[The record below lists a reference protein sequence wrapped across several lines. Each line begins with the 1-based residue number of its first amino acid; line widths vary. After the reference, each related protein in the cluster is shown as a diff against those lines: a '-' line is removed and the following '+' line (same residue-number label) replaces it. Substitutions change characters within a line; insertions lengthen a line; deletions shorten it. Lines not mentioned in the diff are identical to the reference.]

1 MIIAL
6 SNTRFAGCLFHG
18 DRIMLRRY
26 SFEIVLSFL
35 LICALVIV
43 VFFL

>member
-1 MIIAL
+1 
-6 SNTRFAGCLFHG
+6 
-18 DRIMLRRY
+18 MLRRY

-35 LICALVIV
+35 LICALVTV

>member
-1 MIIAL
+1 
-6 SNTRFAGCLFHG
+6 
-18 DRIMLRRY
+18 MLRRY
-26 SFEIVLSFL
+26 SFEIILSFL